1 MRAAEGHAGQRRVA
15 RGNHARVRSRIR
27 ETRLA
32 GPKAHRRVSG
42 GHIRAARSA
51 ASGQGAHRHSP
62 WALAVSSGDY
72 RIIVTLDDGALVILA
87 LAAAKPSVRSRRNRW
102 TTVANPTPEHSQ

>member
-1 MRAAEGHAGQRRVA
+1 MSATGGWRLETTPAFERDFGNLDTMVQKRIAAYLVD
-15 RGNHARVRSRIR
+15 
-27 ETRLA
+27 
-32 GPKAHRRVSG
+32 VSG
-42 GHIRAARSA
+42 LPDPRLRGKALTGIRRGHWRYR
-51 ASGQGAHRHSP
+51 
-62 WALAVSSGDY
+62 VGDY